1 MYFYDGRKL
10 LVNKGLFLRCLTF
23 GVLLFH
29 LRTYGTRTCNHIID
43 IMYVPGYGC
52 QDRIKKRG
60 VSFSHIG
67 RPEATPSHKNM
78 STSITALLIAA
89 VALAA
94 AATGVVSAQE
104 TDTAP
109 YDGSNVIISLAEW
122 NTILMTE
129 SSADYGAYDSP
140 TPLSPTLQESIWSVA
155 TLWQWQ
161 YNQLDRTSTLGG
173 GYNFAPYAVCS
184 SVPGL
189 SGAERFEAIAELLR
203 AAAIAEGTVLFAGDS
218 LYNDADRTCRAISA
232 ETATF
237 KAVIDSQPED
247 VLQYL
252 QVQPLLSSMK
262 QIEGTFQGIMDAM
275 AAVDCA
281 EDDRC
286 EEESG
291 GGTATVTVGTFGGR
305 GRALQEEMALIVILS
320 PIVLHFTRTGE
331 LTYQEAINEMMEFA
345 T

>member
-1 MYFYDGRKL
+1 M
-10 LVNKGLFLRCLTF
+10 
-23 GVLLFH
+23 
-29 LRTYGTRTCNHIID
+29 
-43 IMYVPGYGC
+43 
-52 QDRIKKRG
+52 
-60 VSFSHIG
+60 S
-67 RPEATPSHKNM
+67 PS
-78 STSITALLIAA
+78 IPALLCT
-89 VALAA
+89 VVSLAA
-94 AATGVVSAQE
+94 AAVGVVSAQE
-104 TDTAP
+104 TDPNATN
-109 YDGSNVIISLAEW
+109 DGSNAVIISLAEW

-129 SSADYGAYDSP
+129 SSADYGAYDTNPLP
-140 TPLSPTLQESIWSVA
+140 TDLQERLWSMS
-155 TLWQWQ
+155 TEWQWE
-161 YNQLDRTSTLGG
+161 YNQIDRTSTLGE

-203 AAAIAEGTVLFAGDS
+203 AAAVAEGTVLFSGDS

-237 KAVIDSQPED
+237 KAVIDSQPGE

-275 AAVDCA
+275 AAVDCTT
-281 EDDRC
+281 DDRC
-286 EEESG
+286 EEEGG
-291 GGTATVTVGTFGGR
+291 GGTGAVTVGTFGN
-305 GRALQEEMALIVILS
+305 RALQSTEIALVVILS

-331 LTYQEAINEMMEFA
+331 LTYQEIINEMMEFA

>member
-1 MYFYDGRKL
+1 
-10 LVNKGLFLRCLTF
+10 
-23 GVLLFH
+23 
-29 LRTYGTRTCNHIID
+29 
-43 IMYVPGYGC
+43 
-52 QDRIKKRG
+52 
-60 VSFSHIG
+60 
-67 RPEATPSHKNM
+67 M
-78 STSITALLIAA
+78 STSIPALLVVAA

>member
-1 MYFYDGRKL
+1 M
-10 LVNKGLFLRCLTF
+10 TTPSTSS
-23 GVLLFH
+23 LLF
-29 LRTYGTRTCNHIID
+29 I
-43 IMYVPGYGC
+43 
-52 QDRIKKRG
+52 
-60 VSFSHIG
+60 
-67 RPEATPSHKNM
+67 
-78 STSITALLIAA
+78 A

-94 AATGVVSAQE
+94 AVAGVVSAQE
-104 TDTAP
+104 TDSNTN
-109 YDGSNVIISLAEW
+109 DGSNVIISLAEW

-129 SSADYGAYDSP
+129 SSADYGAYD
-140 TPLSPTLQESIWSVA
+140 TNPLPADLQERLWAMSSE
-155 TLWQWQ
+155 WQWE
-161 YNQLDRTSTLGG
+161 YNQIDRTSTLGE

-203 AAAIAEGTVLFAGDS
+203 AAAVAEGTVLFSGDS

-237 KAVIDSQPED
+237 KAVIDSQPGD

-262 QIEGTFQGIMDAM
+262 QIEGTFQGVMDAM
-275 AAVDCA
+275 AAVDC
-281 EDDRC
+281 EVDDRC
-286 EEESG
+286 EEEGG
-291 GGTATVTVGTFGGR
+291 GGTGTVTVGTFGN
-305 GRALQEEMALIVILS
+305 RALQSTEIALVVILS

-331 LTYQEAINEMMEFA
+331 LTYQEIINEMMEFA

>member
-1 MYFYDGRKL
+1 MSPSIPAF
-10 LVNKGLFLRCLTF
+10 LF
-23 GVLLFH
+23 
-29 LRTYGTRTCNHIID
+29 
-43 IMYVPGYGC
+43 
-52 QDRIKKRG
+52 
-60 VSFSHIG
+60 
-67 RPEATPSHKNM
+67 
-78 STSITALLIAA
+78 AA
-89 VALAA
+89 VVLVAA
-94 AATGVVSAQE
+94 AAGVVSAQE
-104 TDTAP
+104 TDP
-109 YDGSNVIISLAEW
+109 NNIIITLTEW

-129 SSADYGAYDSP
+129 SSADYGAYDKPAPLP
-140 TPLSPTLQESIWSVA
+140 TTLQESIWSVA

-161 YNQLDRTSTLGG
+161 YNQIDRTSTLGE

-286 EEESG
+286 EEEGG

-305 GRALQEEMALIVILS
+305 GRALQSTEISLVVILT
-320 PIVLHFTRTGE
+320 PIVLHFTRTGK
-331 LTYQEAINEMMEFA
+331 LTYQEVINEMMEFA